1 MKELIKEWVSEGLDY
16 FEILDKLKARIPL
29 GEDVNDYSDTVI
41 YEIDMKRVKQVGST
55 AEQISEYYSELS
67 VFDWF
72 YDYSDDHSV
81 WSRGFEGKKVLDDKS
96 YESLDF
102 YTMYREF
109 VKWTRGR
116 REKPTIEE
124 FMPKSA

>member
-1 MKELIKEWVSEGLDY
+1 MKELIKEWVDEGLDY

-29 GEDVNDYSDTVI
+29 GEDVNAYSDTVI
-41 YEIDMKRVKQVGST
+41 YELDMKRVKQVGST

-81 WSRGFEGKKVLDDKS
+81 WSRGFERKKVLQDKS
-96 YESLDF
+96 YESIVF

-109 VKWTRGR
+109 VKWTQGR
-116 REKPTIEE
+116 REKPKMIEFLPE
-124 FMPKSA
+124 SA

>member
-29 GEDVNDYSDTVI
+29 GEDVNEYSDTVI

-81 WSRGFEGKKVLDDKS
+81 WSRGFERKKVLNDKS

-109 VKWTRGR
+109 VNWTRGR

>member
-1 MKELIKEWVSEGLDY
+1 MKEFIKEWVSEGLDY

-41 YEIDMKRVKQVGST
+41 YELDMKRVKQVGST
-55 AEQISEYYSELS
+55 AEQIREYYSELS

-81 WSRGFEGKKVLDDKS
+81 WTRGNEGKKVLYDKS
-96 YESLDF
+96 YDSVDF

-109 VKWTRGR
+109 VKWTQGR
-116 REKPTIEE
+116 REKPIISE
-124 FMPKSA
+124 FMPNNA